1 MKKIILALF
10 GLFIITIY
18 SCEKE
23 KEPEYKTVE
32 YTVKGRI
39 TPTEGDSNFY
49 WSNVWCSF
57 FIRYDDY
64 LSPPQSETGM
74 FRADSLGFVEL
85 KYSVSE
91 ERSINYIMLEVHS
104 DSLYSGFNAYCRIQ
118 PACNIDTTYF
128 YYDDTWTF
136 HGECE

>member
-1 MKKIILALF
+1 MKKVLLAIF

-23 KEPEYKTVE
+23 KEPEYKIVE

-49 WSNVWCSF
+49 WPNVWCSL

-85 KYSVSE
+85 KYSISE
-91 ERSINYIMLEVHS
+91 ERSINYIILNVYS
-104 DSLYSGFNAYCRIQ
+104 DSLFTPFNEYCALQ
-118 PACNIDTTYF
+118 PDCNIDTTYF
-128 YYDDTWTF
+128 YFDDTWRI